1 MMINVVALSLVLSS
15 LVTSCVLSPTQET
28 HTPKQDDVV
37 IVKEGHR
44 AVIVEYEKEGTD
56 GNTKVSISPKPI
68 SGEEELSTAAAATTA
83 KDAVEEAKQE
93 VKERG
98 RGPREL
104 ACDAFGK
111 CEHRIAS
118 VIGKAK
124 EKVTEKVHAV
134 EEGAKEAVG
143 EVVGKAKETLSH
155 ATGDVSEIAKDTA
168 EKAKTMGKDV
178 QRNVSATIESA
189 KEKAKENAEKG
200 KEMAE
205 QAAERARTGGNRV
218 KEGGEKVFKEIL
230 RSGRDVAAAMDWVVG
245 VVHLLGFST
254 AYGICLWVT
263 FVSGYVLAGTLPR
276 QQFAMVQSRIYPV
289 YFRVM
294 AISVCVA
301 LVGHLLGRR
310 GKLFTSKGEMLQGF
324 HLLASLLMILINSFY
339 LEP

>member
-15 LVTSCVLSPTQET
+15 LVTSCVFSPTQET

-68 SGEEELSTAAAATTA
+68 SVEEELSTAAAATTA
-83 KDAVEEAKQE
+83 KDAAEE

-124 EKVTEKVHAV
+124 EKVTEKVYAV

-155 ATGDVSEIAKDTA
+155 ATGDVSG
-168 EKAKTMGKDV
+168 KA
-178 QRNVSATIESA
+178 
-189 KEKAKENAEKG
+189 
-200 KEMAE
+200 
-205 QAAERARTGGNRV
+205 
-218 KEGGEKVFKEIL
+218 
-230 RSGRDVAAAMDWVVG
+230 
-245 VVHLLGFST
+245 
-254 AYGICLWVT
+254 
-263 FVSGYVLAGTLPR
+263 
-276 QQFAMVQSRIYPV
+276 
-289 YFRVM
+289 
-294 AISVCVA
+294 
-301 LVGHLLGRR
+301 
-310 GKLFTSKGEMLQGF
+310 
-324 HLLASLLMILINSFY
+324 
-339 LEP
+339 

>member
-15 LVTSCVLSPTQET
+15 LVTSCVFSPTQET

-83 KDAVEEAKQE
+83 KDAAEE

-124 EKVTEKVHAV
+124 EKVTEKVYAV

-155 ATGDVSEIAKDTA
+155 ATGDVSG
-168 EKAKTMGKDV
+168 KA
-178 QRNVSATIESA
+178 
-189 KEKAKENAEKG
+189 
-200 KEMAE
+200 
-205 QAAERARTGGNRV
+205 
-218 KEGGEKVFKEIL
+218 
-230 RSGRDVAAAMDWVVG
+230 
-245 VVHLLGFST
+245 
-254 AYGICLWVT
+254 
-263 FVSGYVLAGTLPR
+263 
-276 QQFAMVQSRIYPV
+276 
-289 YFRVM
+289 
-294 AISVCVA
+294 
-301 LVGHLLGRR
+301 
-310 GKLFTSKGEMLQGF
+310 
-324 HLLASLLMILINSFY
+324 
-339 LEP
+339 

>member
-15 LVTSCVLSPTQET
+15 LVTSCVFSLTQET

-68 SGEEELSTAAAATTA
+68 SGEEELSSAAAAATTA
-83 KDAVEEAKQE
+83 KDAAEE

-124 EKVTEKVHAV
+124 EKVTEKVYAV

-155 ATGDVSEIAKDTA
+155 ATG
-168 EKAKTMGKDV
+168 G
-178 QRNVSATIESA
+178 
-189 KEKAKENAEKG
+189 
-200 KEMAE
+200 
-205 QAAERARTGGNRV
+205 
-218 KEGGEKVFKEIL
+218 
-230 RSGRDVAAAMDWVVG
+230 
-245 VVHLLGFST
+245 
-254 AYGICLWVT
+254 
-263 FVSGYVLAGTLPR
+263 VSGKA
-276 QQFAMVQSRIYPV
+276 
-289 YFRVM
+289 
-294 AISVCVA
+294 
-301 LVGHLLGRR
+301 
-310 GKLFTSKGEMLQGF
+310 
-324 HLLASLLMILINSFY
+324 
-339 LEP
+339 